1 MLPAYLGLY
10 VKIVASSI
18 DRFFL
23 TKVFLI
29 KTIAYRISIVSPFLL
44 NACRIV
50 RRKFQP
56 PFIGKNVEYQNFSD
70 THVKKYKRKK
80 LDGFDRLKTYDL
92 QRLTVSDL
100 KSRIGCSKSA

>member
-50 RRKFQP
+50 RQKFQP

-70 THVKKYKRKK
+70 THVKKYARERN
-80 LDGFDRLKTYDL
+80 LMALIDLRLMIYS
-92 QRLTVSDL
+92 VSQFQT
-100 KSRIGCSKSA
+100 